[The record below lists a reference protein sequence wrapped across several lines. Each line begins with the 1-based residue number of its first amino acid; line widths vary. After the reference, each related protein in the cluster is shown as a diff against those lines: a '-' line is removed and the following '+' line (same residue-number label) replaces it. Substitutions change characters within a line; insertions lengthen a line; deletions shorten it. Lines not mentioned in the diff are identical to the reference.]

1 MMGTVDGSRS
11 RRLSASR
18 EFEILDAAVRLLALR
33 GYEALTM
40 DEVAAAARM
49 SKATLYRQWQGKAG
63 LVAAALRHIDCGEP
77 ATVDTGSLRGD
88 LLAFASAMPQ
98 ATEER
103 MALFAGLVHAGRS
116 EPSLQ
121 ALINE
126 RIVAPTLSAV
136 EALFR
141 RAIARGEIPAEHPLA
156 GELGRLLVYAAYGQ
170 ILLEGL
176 VPDEEY
182 LLGLIDGVV
191 LPLLALAPRPSADVT
206 HQSPPPVARPATRR

>member
-1 MMGTVDGSRS
+1 
-11 RRLSASR
+11 
-18 EFEILDAAVRLLALR
+18 
-33 GYEALTM
+33 M
-40 DEVAAAARM
+40 DEVAAVARM

-77 ATVDTGSLRGD
+77 AIVDTGSLRGD
-88 LLAFASAMPQ
+88 LLAFARAMPE

-126 RIVAPTLSAV
+126 RIVAPTLAGV

-141 RAIARGEIPAEHPLA
+141 RAIARHEIPAEHPLA
-156 GELGRLLVYAAYGQ
+156 AELGRLLVYAAYGQ

-182 LLGLIDGVV
+182 LLGLIDGIV
-191 LPLLALAPRPSADVT
+191 LPLLAMAPDPRALASHPSRRKVP
-206 HQSPPPVARPATRR
+206 HPPLGG

>member
-1 MMGTVDGSRS
+1 MTEPADRPAT
-11 RRLSASR
+11 RRLSADR

-63 LVAAALRHIDCGEP
+63 LVAAALRHVDCGEP

-88 LLAFASAMPQ
+88 LLAFARAMPQ

-121 ALINE
+121 TLINE
-126 RIVAPTLSAV
+126 RIVAPTLGAV

-141 RAIARGEIPAEHPLA
+141 RAIARQEIPAEHPLA

-176 VPDEEY
+176 VPDEAY

-191 LPLLALAPRPSADVT
+191 LPLLALAPDPRAEAAHP
-206 HQSPPPVARPATRR
+206 SPPPAPRPPAGR